1 MLKMSEWGGCIVIG
15 MTSLLISLL
24 LKMTPSGFL
33 KIIPFE
39 DFVNEDVEED
49 SQFVKLA
56 QDGNLD
62 NFLGNE
68 KNDKEYEP
76 V

>member
-1 MLKMSEWGGCIVIG
+1 

-68 KNDKEYEP
+68 KKDREYEP

>member
-1 MLKMSEWGGCIVIG
+1 
-15 MTSLLISLL
+15 
-24 LKMTPSGFL
+24 MTPSGFL

-68 KNDKEYEP
+68 
-76 V
+76 